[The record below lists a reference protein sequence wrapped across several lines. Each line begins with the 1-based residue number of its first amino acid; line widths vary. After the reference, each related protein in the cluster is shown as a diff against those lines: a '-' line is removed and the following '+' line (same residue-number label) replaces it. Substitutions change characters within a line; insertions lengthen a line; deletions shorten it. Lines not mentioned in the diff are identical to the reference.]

1 MGRAIARAAATVAV
15 AAVAE
20 GASRR
25 RRERRARRQYED
37 TADWPNEPPGLE
49 MSEPFEVFEYDAIL
63 GEERRALPLDRSLAV
78 IEIDPAVITCDVDTE
93 CAVLVAGCCSCAE
106 GGGALAVRSDMVD
119 ELRAEVQSECDAGCP
134 AARPEHVT
142 CTSEPACIHGLCRL
156 VDTRVPEP
164 PVPEP
169 PPG

>member
-1 MGRAIARAAATVAV
+1 MGRALARAAATVAV

-20 GASRR
+20 GAKRR
-25 RRERRARRQYED
+25 RQRRRGGHQVDSDE
-37 TADWPNEPPGLE
+37 WPDEPPGLPV
-49 MSEPFEVFEYDAIL
+49 SEPFEVFEYDAL
-63 GEERRALPLDRSLAV
+63 LAEERRPLALDRSLAV
-78 IEIDPAVITCDVDTE
+78 IEIDPEAITCDVDTE
-93 CAVLVAGCCSCAE
+93 CAVLIAGCCSCAE

-119 ELRAEVQSECDAGCP
+119 ELRAEVLGECDEGCP
-134 AARPEHVT
+134 ATRPEHVT

-156 VDTRVPEP
+156 IDARVPEP